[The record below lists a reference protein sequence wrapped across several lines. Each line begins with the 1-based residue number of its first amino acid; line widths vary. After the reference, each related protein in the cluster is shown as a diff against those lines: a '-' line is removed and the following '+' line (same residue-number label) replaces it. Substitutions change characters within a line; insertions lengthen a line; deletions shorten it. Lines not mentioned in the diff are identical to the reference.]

1 MTTDISIVRWDP
13 TLQQEIVEDY
23 EYDGGNS
30 SSRLFERS
38 RIKALADE
46 RESVQKKTFQKWVN
60 SHLVRVN
67 SRITDLYT
75 DLRDGK
81 NLIKLLEVLSGERLP
96 RPTKGK
102 MRIHCLE
109 NVDKALQFL
118 KEQRVHLENMG
129 SHDIVDGNP
138 RLSLGLI
145 WTIILR
151 FQIQDITIEETD
163 NQETKSAKDALL
175 LWCQMKTA
183 GYHNVNVRNFT
194 TSWRD
199 GLAFNALIHKHR
211 PDLIQFEKLSKATPI
226 QNLNNAFNVAEDKLG
241 LIKLLDAEDCYVD
254 QPDEKSIITYVVTYY
269 HYFSKMKQET
279 VQGKRI
285 GKVVGIAMENDRLIK
300 EYETLTSELL
310 KWIEDTITALG
321 DRKFEN
327 SLVGVQQQLG
337 QFNNYRTVEKPPKF
351 VEKGNLEILLFTLQS
366 KMRANNQKPYTPKE
380 GKMISDINKA
390 WERLEKAEHERE
402 LALREELIRQEK
414 LEQLAARFNRK
425 ASMRET
431 WLSENQRLV
440 SQDNFG
446 HDLAAVEAAAKKH
459 EAIETDILAYEERV
473 QAVVAVAGELKAE
486 NYHDMERINSRKE
499 NVLRLWNYLLELL
512 RARRH
517 RLELSLHLQQT
528 FQEMIH
534 ILDAMEEL
542 KARLLTD
549 DYGKH
554 LMGVEDLL
562 QKHNLLE
569 ADINILGDRVKLV
582 GGQSQKFVD
591 VEVEEGYKPCD
602 PALVSERVQQLQDAY
617 NELVRLAVERRSRLE
632 ESRKLWQFYWDMA
645 DEDNWIKEKEQI
657 VSTADVGH
665 DLTTV
670 NLLLSKH
677 KALENEISAHE
688 PQLEAVLGIGDELVS
703 TGHFGAEKVQE
714 RLNEIRS
721 AWKHLIDLAAFR
733 RKRLEEAVDYHQ
745 LFADADDID
754 IWMLDTLRLVSSE
767 DVGRDEGNAQSLL
780 KKHKDVTEELKNYSS
795 TIEAL
800 HQQADQLGPEV
811 ANSEEVAQRLASIDN
826 RYKELLELA
835 KLRKQRLLDALS
847 LYKLLSESD
856 GVEQWI
862 NEKDRM
868 LQTMVPARDIEDV
881 EIMKHR
887 YDGFEKEMNANAS
900 RVAVVNQLARQ
911 LLHVE
916 HPDSEQ
922 ITARQ
927 NQLNQKW
934 AELREKAE
942 AKRDELNSA
951 HGLQTFHIECRET
964 VSWIEDKIRII
975 TTTDSLEMDL
985 TGIMTL
991 QRRLSGMERDLAAI
1005 QAKLNSLEKEA
1016 DSIEKEHP
1024 EEAAVI
1030 RERIAQIQIIWERLT
1045 LMLKE
1050 RDAKLEEAGDL
1061 HRFLRDLDHFQAW
1074 LTKTQTDIASEDTPS
1089 SLAEAEK
1096 LLSQHQSIRDEIDNY
1111 TDDYNKMMEYG
1122 EKLTADPSTQDD
1134 PQYMFLRERLKA
1146 LKDGWAE
1153 IQQMWE
1159 NRQQLLSQ
1167 SLSLQLL
1174 NRDAKQAEVILNQQ
1188 ENALSKDEPPTT
1200 LEQAENLLK
1209 KHEAFLTTME
1219 ANDEKIN
1226 TVVLFA
1232 KKLQDDGHFAAD
1244 KIGKR
1249 ADVIDE
1255 RRTINREKAMALT
1268 EKLRDQLELQQYLR
1282 DCDELGEWIQEKHI
1296 TAQDETYRS
1305 AKTVHSKW
1313 TRHQAFEAEIA
1324 ANKERLHNLEKAG
1337 EELAKEKP
1345 EFANVIQPKMEELTD
1360 QFDVLESTTKEK
1372 GERLFDANREVLI
1385 HQTCDDIDSWM
1396 NELEKQIE
1404 SDDTGTDLASVNI
1417 MMQKHQMIETQMAVK
1432 ARQVTELEK
1441 QTQHLETK
1449 APEKN
1454 MEEIKMKKT
1463 QVEQRF
1469 QQLKQP
1475 LIERQRVLE
1484 KKKEALQFRRDVEDE
1499 LLWIAEKMPQATSTE
1514 CGNSLFQVNMMEKKN
1529 QSLRTEIDNHEPRI
1543 NTVSNNGQKLID
1555 EGHEDAS
1562 EFSRLIGELH
1572 KAWQELKD
1580 AVESRK
1586 ENLLRNERAQQ
1597 YLFDANEAESWMS
1610 EQELYMMVED
1620 RGKDETSARNFM
1632 KKHESLEAAVEAFA
1646 DTIRSLGETVRSLA
1660 AEGHPLAEQ
1669 VAVKQSQLDK
1679 LYAGLK
1685 DLAGERRAKLDEALQ
1700 LFLLNRDVGDLEQWI
1715 ADREVVASSHE
1726 LGQDYDHVTL
1736 LWERFKEFAKDTETI
1751 GSERVAAVNEIADQL
1766 IASGHSD
1773 SATIAEW
1780 KDGLNEG
1787 WQDLLEL
1794 IETRTQM
1801 LAASR
1806 ELHKFFHDCKDI
1818 LGRIIEKQVAISD
1831 ELGRD
1836 AGSVNALQRKH
1847 LNFIQDLQTLQSQV
1861 QQIQE
1866 ESAKLQA
1873 SYAGDRAKEI
1883 TNREQEVVA
1892 AWAALQA
1899 ACDQRKGKLADT
1911 GDLFKFFNLVRT
1923 LMQWMDDVIRQMN
1936 TSEKPRDVSG
1946 VELLMNNHQSL
1957 KAEIDARDDN
1967 FTSCISLGK
1976 ELLNRNHYASSEI
1989 KDKLVA
1995 LSNHRNSVL
2004 QRWEERWENLQL
2016 ILEVYQFARDAAV
2029 AEAWLIAQEPYLMS
2043 TELGHNIDDVENLI
2057 KKHEA
2062 FEKSAA
2068 AQEERFSALER
2079 LTTLEKCGVGYKNGM
2094 ETLHEPDLHDCDFT
2108 PIYPTVV
2115 IPKPI
2120 DYRDLKPS
2128 YVAELIKNL
2137 VRGQDKF
2144 YNTKVRCRRRFSI
2157 TAGTVKYYPDYS
2169 KPPNRQISF
2178 LHHKNKRII
2187 PMNTSFE
2194 NQIRN
2199 IDLRKNIK
2207 TPIKNFNRSFS
2218 MHEFNLSPK
2227 SYRESFNPAV
2237 VPKKRVS
2244 FLNENDDDHK
2254 LVTQDFLLAE
2264 KYSNFVENADN
2275 NRVFNGVNYSNQIKR
2290 NNSSNKVVLRERKMN
2305 MSIGLKRMSL
2315 PIMSKPNSFEL
2326 REMKRKQEA
2335 QEKAEAEERARREA
2349 EEAERRAQRIAEEA
2363 AAAASTDKPDAGPSA
2378 TEEKT
2383 ERGSPTD
2390 DDNVEGSLV
2399 RKHEWENTTT
2409 KATNRSW
2416 DKVYVMLRGTQVSF
2430 YKDAKTAHSSAD
2442 QTFKGEAPLSLHKAK
2457 ASRADDYKKK
2467 KHVFR
2472 LKLDSGAEFLF
2483 HAQNDTEMN
2492 MWISK
2497 INSRADADS
2506 AGPSRSQTLPAS
2518 AQKEDSKRR
2527 SFFTLKK
2534 T

>member
-1 MTTDISIVRWDP
+1 MTTDISINRWDP
-13 TLQQEIVEDY
+13 TLQQEIVEEY

-67 SRITDLYT
+67 SRIGDLYL

-81 NLIKLLEVLSGERLP
+81 QLIKLLEVLSGERLP

-118 KEQRVHLENMG
+118 RDQRVHLENMG

-163 NQETKSAKDALL
+163 NKETKSAKDALL

-183 GYHNVNVRNFT
+183 GYQNVNIRNFT

-199 GLAFNALIHKHR
+199 GLAFNAIIHKHR
-211 PDLIQFEKLSKATPI
+211 PDLIQYDKLTKANPI
-226 QNLNNAFNVAEDKLG
+226 HNLNNAFNIAEEKLD
-241 LIKLLDAEDCYVD
+241 LTKLLDAEDVFVE

-285 GKVVGIAMENDRLIK
+285 GKVVGIAMDNERMIR
-300 EYETLTSELL
+300 EYESLTSDLL
-310 KWIEDTITALG
+310 AWIEATITALG
-321 DRKFEN
+321 DRQFAN
-327 SLVGVQQQLG
+327 SLQGVQQQLS
-337 QFNNYRTVEKPPKF
+337 QFSNYRTVEKPPKF

-366 KMRANNQKPYTPKE
+366 KMRANNQRVYTPKE
-380 GKMISDINKA
+380 GKMIADINKA

-473 QAVVAVAGELKAE
+473 QAVVAVAQELSAE
-486 NYHDMERINSRKE
+486 NYHDMERISQRKD

-512 RARRH
+512 KARRM
-517 RLELSLHLQQT
+517 RLELSLQLQQT
-528 FQEMIH
+528 FQEMLH
-534 ILDAMEEL
+534 ILDSMEDL
-542 KARLLTD
+542 KSRLLTD
-549 DYGKH
+549 DHGKH

-569 ADINILGDRVKLV
+569 ADINILGERVKAVALA
-582 GGQSQKFVD
+582 SQRFLDVD
-591 VEVEEGYKPCD
+591 ILEGYKPCD
-602 PALVSERVQQLQDAY
+602 PSLVLDRVQQLEDAY
-617 NELVRLAVERRSRLE
+617 AELVRLAVERRTRLE

-645 DEDNWIKEKEQI
+645 DEDNWIKENGQI
-657 VSTADVGH
+657 VSTADIGH

-670 NLLLSKH
+670 HLLLAKH
-677 KALENEISAHE
+677 KALENEIQAHE
-688 PQLEAVLGIGDELVS
+688 PQLQAVLNVGEELVTS
-703 TGHFGAEKVQE
+703 GHFGSDKIQQRLQE
-714 RLNEIRS
+714 ASE
-721 AWKHLIDLAAFR
+721 AWRHLLELTAYR

-745 LFADADDID
+745 LFADADDVD

-767 DVGRDEGNAQSLL
+767 DVGRDEANAQSLL
-780 KKHKDVTEELKNYSS
+780 KKHRDVTDELKNYSS
-795 TIEAL
+795 TIDQL
-800 HQQADQLGPEV
+800 HQQAEQLGPEL
-811 ANSEEVAQRLASIDN
+811 ANAPEVQKRLSSIDS

-862 NEKDRM
+862 GEKDRM
-868 LQTMVPARDIEDV
+868 LQTMTPARDIEDV

-887 YDGFEKEMNANAS
+887 YDGFEKEMNSNAS

-934 AELREKAE
+934 AELRDKAE
-942 AKRDELNSA
+942 SKKDELNQA
-951 HGLQTFHIECRET
+951 HGVQTFHIECRET
-964 VSWIEDKIRII
+964 VTWIEDKKRILQS
-975 TTTDSLEMDL
+975 TDSLEMDL

-1005 QAKLNSLEKEA
+1005 QAKLTALEKEA
-1016 DSIEKEHP
+1016 QEMEKEHP
-1024 EEAAVI
+1024 EEAAVV
-1030 RERIAQIQIIWERLT
+1030 RERITQIQIIWEQLT
-1045 LMLKE
+1045 QMLKE

-1074 LTKTQTDIASEDTPS
+1074 LTRTQTDVASEDTPG

-1096 LLSQHQSIRDEIDNY
+1096 LLSQHQNIKDEIDNY
-1111 TDDYNKMMEYG
+1111 TDDYTKMMEYG
-1122 EKLTADPSTQDD
+1122 ERITAEPGTQDD

-1153 IQQMWE
+1153 LKQMWE

-1167 SLSLQLL
+1167 SLSLQML
-1174 NRDAKQAEVILNQQ
+1174 NRDARQAEVILSQQ
-1188 ENALSKDEPPTT
+1188 EHTLNKDETPTS

-1209 KHEAFLTTME
+1209 KHEAFLTTMD
-1219 ANDEKIN
+1219 ANDDKIN
-1226 TVVLFA
+1226 TVVQFSRRLC
-1232 KKLQDDGHFAAD
+1232 DENHFASD
-1244 KIGKR
+1244 KIAKR
-1249 ADVIDE
+1249 ADAIDE
-1255 RRTINREKAMALT
+1255 RRQSNRERAQALT
-1268 EKLRDQLELQQYLR
+1268 DRLRDLLELQQFLR
-1282 DCDELGEWIQEKHI
+1282 DCEELSEWIQEKHI
-1296 TAQDETYRS
+1296 VAQDETYRS
-1305 AKTVHSKW
+1305 AKTIHSKW
-1313 TRHQAFEAEIA
+1313 TRHQAFEAEIGS
-1324 ANKERLHNLEKAG
+1324 NKERLTNLQQAG
-1337 EELAKEKP
+1337 EDLARDKP
-1345 EFANVIQPKMEELTD
+1345 EYAQMIQPKLKELQD
-1360 QFDVLESTTKEK
+1360 QFVLLEDTTKDK

-1385 HQTCDDIDSWM
+1385 HQTCDDIDSWI

-1404 SDDTGTDLASVNI
+1404 NEDTGQDLASVNI
-1417 MMQKHQMIETQMAVK
+1417 LMQKQQMIETQMAVK
-1432 ARQVTELEK
+1432 ARQVDQLES
-1441 QTQHLETK
+1441 QTHHLEQK
-1449 APEKN
+1449 VPDKD
-1454 MEEIKMKKT
+1454 MEEIKVKKT
-1463 QVEQRF
+1463 KVEERF
-1469 QQLKQP
+1469 EQLKQP
-1475 LIERQRVLE
+1475 LLERQRQLE
-1484 KKKEALQFRRDVEDE
+1484 KKKEAFQFRRDVEDE
-1499 LLWIAEKMPQATSTE
+1499 LLWISEKMPLATSDE
-1514 CGNSLFQVNMMEKKN
+1514 YGSGLFHVHMLMKKN
-1529 QSLRTEIDNHEPRI
+1529 QSLKTEIDNHEPRI
-1543 NTVSNNGQKLID
+1543 RTVCNNGQKLVD
-1555 EGHEDAS
+1555 EGHESSD
-1562 EFSRLIGELH
+1562 EFSNLIAELSR
-1572 KAWQELKD
+1572 AWQNLKD
-1580 AVESRK
+1580 AIEKRK

-1597 YLFDANEAESWMS
+1597 YLFDAGEAEAWMS

-1620 RGKDETSARNFM
+1620 RGKDETSARNLL
-1632 KKHESLEAAVEAFA
+1632 KKHDSQEAAVEAYA
-1646 DTIRSLGETVRSLA
+1646 DTIRSLGETVRALA
-1660 AEGHPLAEQ
+1660 AEEHPLAEQ

-1685 DLAGERRAKLDEALQ
+1685 DLAGERRAKLNEALQ
-1700 LFLLNRDVGDLEQWI
+1700 LFLLNREVGDLEQWI

-1736 LWERFKEFAKDTETI
+1736 LWERFKEFARDTESI
-1751 GSERVAAVNEIADQL
+1751 GTERVQSVNDIADRL
-1766 IASGHSD
+1766 IEAGHSD
-1773 SATIAEW
+1773 SAVVAEW
-1780 KDGLNEG
+1780 KDQLNEA

-1818 LGRIIEKQVAISD
+1818 LGRILEKQVSMSD

-1836 AGSVNALQRKH
+1836 AGSVSALQRKH
-1847 LNFIQDLQTLQSQV
+1847 QNFLQDLQTLQSQV

-1873 SYAGDRAKEI
+1873 AYAGDKAREI
-1883 TNREQEVVA
+1883 TNREAEVVN
-1892 AWAALQA
+1892 AWANLQA
-1899 ACDQRKGKLADT
+1899 NCDQRKLKLADT

-1936 TSEKPRDVSG
+1936 TGEKPRDVSG
-1946 VELLMNNHQSL
+1946 VETLMNNHQSL
-1957 KAEIDARDDN
+1957 KAEIDSREDN
-1967 FTSCISLGK
+1967 FTTCVSLGR
-1976 ELLNRNHYASSEI
+1976 ELLSRNHYASAEI
-1989 KDKLVA
+1989 REKLVV
-1995 LSNHRNSVL
+1995 LSNQRNAL
-2004 QRWEERWENLQL
+2004 HHRWEERWENLQL

-2043 TELGHNIDDVENLI
+2043 TELGHSIDDVENLI

-2079 LTTLEKCGVGYKNGM
+2079 LTTLEQLNLGAGPFLNLMHVPSQKIELNFPQIFPK
-2094 ETLHEPDLHDCDFT
+2094 DCVD
-2108 PIYPTVV
+2108 YPVCNNYYNRSFSLR
-2115 IPKPI
+2115 P
-2120 DYRDLKPS
+2120 PS
-2128 YVAELIKNL
+2128 ELVPFIIKD
-2137 VRGQDKF
+2137 VDKF
-2144 YNTKVRCRRRFSI
+2144 YKPRITVRRLFTLKGVI
-2157 TAGTVKYYPDYS
+2157 KYYPDTS
-2169 KPPNRQISF
+2169 PDIFNKSF
-2178 LHHKNKRII
+2178 LYGDQ
-2187 PMNTSFE
+2187 TE
-2194 NQIRN
+2194 CLN
-2199 IDLRKNIK
+2199 IVTNSK
-2207 TPIKNFNRSFS
+2207 
-2218 MHEFNLSPK
+2218 
-2227 SYRESFNPAV
+2227 
-2237 VPKKRVS
+2237 
-2244 FLNENDDDHK
+2244 LNENFDSK
-2254 LVTQDFLLAE
+2254 VSFNLNSA
-2264 KYSNFVENADN
+2264 KSNIILSEAF
-2275 NRVFNGVNYSNQIKR
+2275 I
-2290 NNSSNKVVLRERKMN
+2290 LREKLFLSGLSNNLVNISIPFDDELIRKV
-2305 MSIGLKRMSL
+2305 ILRKRKSA
-2315 PIMSKPNSFEL
+2315 NRRNFQNNEVTGDQFEL
-2326 REMKRKQEA
+2326 REMRRRQEA
-2335 QEKAEAEERARREA
+2335 AEAEEKAKREA
-2349 EEAERRAQRIAEEA
+2349 EEAEKRRAALEAEQKA
-2363 AAAASTDKPDAGPSA
+2363 AAEADRTDAASPV
-2378 TEEKT
+2378 EEKPASV
-2383 ERGSPTD
+2383 GHK
-2390 DDNVEGSLV
+2390 GSLRASSPGEEQASPDEEPELEGLLT
-2399 RKHEWENTTT
+2399 RKHEWANTTT
-2409 KATNRSW
+2409 KSTNRSW
-2416 DKVYVMLRGTQVSF
+2416 TTMYCVLKGTQLHF
-2430 YKDAKTAHSSAD
+2430 YKDAKAAKTQPD
-2442 QTFKGEAPLSLHKAK
+2442 QMLKGEQPLNLTG
-2457 ASRADDYKKK
+2457 ASAIVASDYKKR

-2472 LKLDSGAEFLF
+2472 LKLENGADFLF
-2483 HAQNDTEMN
+2483 QAHDDAEMN
-2492 MWISK
+2492 QWVGRISVLQE
-2497 INSRADADS
+2497 AGS

-2518 AQKEDSKRR
+2518 GQKDDKKRK
-2527 SFFTLKK
+2527 SFLTLKK
-2534 T
+2534 N